1 MSNLEAAERY
11 ITKLKM
17 LGNDVDNI
25 SHFDITIKNRKVI
38 LNKYVIGSRD
48 FNKDSLQCEIPEF
61 ADLVA
66 FNFSVEFS
74 CKTFNKISI
83 TSKKQEIINLSILIT
98 MFQYCTYELDLQSVN
113 FEGYESLRKLFF
125 EASDLRKVTLGY
137 GGTTIRDVSQ
147 MFCRCS
153 QLEEID
159 FNKMTLNNVADVA
172 ILFKQCKS
180 LKCVDLSCFKG
191 QRIIDATQMFFACQ
205 IESVDLTPI
214 NWQRLQGAEQMF
226 EQSKIRTIDLRCVH
240 QNSHVNAKKM
250 FLSCNELEDVQLGQ
264 IQSNGINCYQ
274 MFADCKK
281 LKYIHYNGFSFKGC
295 EYAQLMFSDC
305 KSLDFSTFKLQELE
319 PEDLNDITMMFDG
332 CSIRDIDLS
341 NCKLNNILD
350 SYRILYKCTGIRKI
364 NLRNTEARRVTQLYK
379 LLSDC
384 EVREIDLSYC
394 VFSNQFPED
403 IMMLLYLD
411 GLEILDLTGTKVTS
425 KNIEIPSKIIKNCIK
440 GYKAKVKETKGL
452 TIFTSDGVFKV

>member
-1 MSNLEAAERY
+1 
-11 ITKLKM
+11 M
-17 LGNDVDNI
+17 LGSDIDNI
-25 SHFDITIKNRKVI
+25 SHFDITIKNGKVM
-38 LNKYVIGSRD
+38 LNKYVIGYRD
-48 FNKDSLQCEIPEF
+48 FNKDSLYCEIPEF
-61 ADLVA
+61 VDIIS
-66 FNFSVEFS
+66 FHFSVGLS

-83 TSKKQEIINLSILIT
+83 TSKKQEITNLSILIN
-98 MFQYCTYELDLQSVN
+98 MFQYRTYELDLQGVN

-137 GGTTIRDVSQ
+137 GGITVRDVSQ
-147 MFCRCS
+147 MFCRCE

-159 FNKMTLNNVADVA
+159 FNKMTLNNVADAA
-172 ILFKQCKS
+172 ILFKQCES
-180 LKCVDLSCFKG
+180 LKYIDLSCFKG
-191 QRIIDATQMFFACQ
+191 QKIIDATQMFFGCQ

-214 NWQRLQGAEQMF
+214 NWQSLQGAEQMF
-226 EQSKIRTIDLRCVH
+226 EQSKIRTIDLRCIH
-240 QNSHVNAKKM
+240 QNSHVNAKNM
-250 FLSCNELEDVQLGQ
+250 FLCCEQLEDVQLGQ
-264 IQSNGINCYQ
+264 IQSSGINCYQ

-319 PEDLNDITMMFDG
+319 PEDLRDITLMFDG

-350 SYRILYKCTGIRKI
+350 SYRTLYKCTGIRKI
-364 NLRNTEARRVTQLYK
+364 NLRNTEARRVTQVYK

>member
-1 MSNLEAAERY
+1 
-11 ITKLKM
+11 M
-17 LGNDVDNI
+17 LGSDIDNI
-25 SHFDITIKNRKVI
+25 SHFDITIKNGKVM

-48 FNKDSLQCEIPEF
+48 FNKDSLYCKIPEF
-61 ADLVA
+61 VDIVS
-66 FNFSVEFS
+66 FHFSIGLS

-83 TSKKQEIINLSILIT
+83 TSNKQVITNLSILIT
-98 MFQYCTYELDLQSVN
+98 MFQYCTYELDLQGVN

-147 MFCRCS
+147 MFCRCE

-159 FNKMTLNNVADVA
+159 FNKMTLNNVADAA
-172 ILFKQCKS
+172 ILFKQCES
-180 LKCVDLSCFKG
+180 LKFVDLSCFKG
-191 QRIIDATQMFFACQ
+191 QRIIDATQMFFGCQ

-226 EQSKIRTIDLRCVH
+226 EQSKIKRIDLRCIH
-240 QNSHVNAKKM
+240 QNSHVNAKNM
-250 FLSCNELEDVQLGQ
+250 FLSCDELEDVQLGQ
-264 IQSNGINCYQ
+264 IQSCGINCYQ
-274 MFADCKK
+274 MFADCRK

-295 EYAQLMFSDC
+295 EFAQLMFSDC

-341 NCKLNNILD
+341 NCRLNNILD

-425 KNIEIPSKIIKNCIK
+425 KNIEIPSKTIKNCIK

>member
-1 MSNLEAAERY
+1 
-11 ITKLKM
+11 M
-17 LGNDVDNI
+17 LGSDIDNI
-25 SHFDITIKNRKVI
+25 SHFDITIKNGKVM

-48 FNKDSLQCEIPEF
+48 FNKDSLYCEIPEF
-61 ADLVA
+61 VDIIS
-66 FNFSVEFS
+66 FHFSVGLS
-74 CKTFNKISI
+74 CKTYNKISI
-83 TSKKQEIINLSILIT
+83 TSKKQEITNLSILVN
-98 MFQYCTYELDLQSVN
+98 MFQYHTYELDLQGVN

-147 MFCRCS
+147 MFCRCEE
-153 QLEEID
+153 LEEID
-159 FNKMTLNNVADVA
+159 FNKMTLNNVVDAA
-172 ILFKQCKS
+172 ILFKQCES
-180 LKCVDLSCFKG
+180 LKLVDLSCFKG
-191 QRIIDATQMFFACQ
+191 QKIIDATQMFFGCQ

-214 NWQRLQGAEQMF
+214 NWQSLQGAEQMF

-240 QNSHVNAKKM
+240 QNSYVNTKNM

-264 IQSNGINCYQ
+264 IQSSGINCYQ

-319 PEDLNDITMMFDG
+319 SEDLRDITMMFDG

>member
-1 MSNLEAAERY
+1 MNNLETAERY

-17 LGNDVDNI
+17 LGSNVDNI
-25 SHFDITIKNRKVI
+25 SHFDITIKSGKVM

-48 FNKDSLQCEIPEF
+48 FNKGSLYCEIPEF
-61 ADLVA
+61 VDIIS
-66 FNFSVEFS
+66 FHFSVGLS

-83 TSKKQEIINLSILIT
+83 TSKKQEITNLSILIN
-98 MFQYCTYELDLQSVN
+98 MFQYRTYELDLQGVN

-137 GGTTIRDVSQ
+137 GGITVRDVSQ
-147 MFCRCS
+147 MFCRCE

-159 FNKMTLNNVADVA
+159 FNKMTLNNVADAA
-172 ILFKQCKS
+172 ILFKQCES
-180 LKCVDLSCFKG
+180 LKYVDLSCFKG
-191 QRIIDATQMFFACQ
+191 QKIIDATQMFFGCQ

-214 NWQRLQGAEQMF
+214 NWQSLQGAEQMF
-226 EQSKIRTIDLRCVH
+226 EQSKIRTIDLRCIH
-240 QNSHVNAKKM
+240 QNSHVNAKNM
-250 FLSCNELEDVQLGQ
+250 FLCCEQLEDVQLGQ
-264 IQSNGINCYQ
+264 IQSSGINCYQ

-295 EYAQLMFSDC
+295 EYAQLMFSEC

-319 PEDLNDITMMFDG
+319 PEDLKDITMMFDG

-341 NCKLNNILD
+341 NCKLNNVID
-350 SYRILYKCTGIRKI
+350 SYRILFKCLGIRKI

-379 LLSDC
+379 LLGDC

>member
-1 MSNLEAAERY
+1 
-11 ITKLKM
+11 M
-17 LGNDVDNI
+17 LGSDIDNI
-25 SHFDITIKNRKVI
+25 SHFDITIKNGKVM
-38 LNKYVIGSRD
+38 LNKYVIGYRD
-48 FNKDSLQCEIPEF
+48 FNKDSLYCEIPKF
-61 ADLVA
+61 VDIIS
-66 FNFSVEFS
+66 FHFSVGLS

-83 TSKKQEIINLSILIT
+83 TSKKQEITNLSILIN
-98 MFQYCTYELDLQSVN
+98 MFQYRTYELDLQGVN

-137 GGTTIRDVSQ
+137 GGITVRDVSQ
-147 MFCRCS
+147 MFCRCE

-159 FNKMTLNNVADVA
+159 FNKMTLNNVADAA
-172 ILFKQCKS
+172 ILFKQCES
-180 LKCVDLSCFKG
+180 LKYVDLSCFKG
-191 QRIIDATQMFFACQ
+191 QKIIDATQMFFGCQ
-205 IESVDLTPI
+205 IESIDLTPI
-214 NWQRLQGAEQMF
+214 NWQSLQGAEQMF
-226 EQSKIRTIDLRCVH
+226 EQSKIRTIDLRCIH
-240 QNSHVNAKKM
+240 QNSHVNAKNM
-250 FLSCNELEDVQLGQ
+250 FLCCEQLEDVQLGQ
-264 IQSNGINCYQ
+264 IQSSGINCYQ

-319 PEDLNDITMMFDG
+319 PEDLRDITLMFDG

-350 SYRILYKCTGIRKI
+350 SYRILFKCLGIRKI

>member
-1 MSNLEAAERY
+1 
-11 ITKLKM
+11 M
-17 LGNDVDNI
+17 LGSDIDNI
-25 SHFDITIKNRKVI
+25 SHFDITIKNGKVM

-48 FNKDSLQCEIPEF
+48 FNKGSLQCEIPEF

-66 FNFSVEFS
+66 SNFSVEFS

-83 TSKKQEIINLSILIT
+83 TSKKQEITNLSILIT
-98 MFQYCTYELDLQSVN
+98 MFQYHTYELDLQGVN

-147 MFCRCS
+147 MFCRCE

-159 FNKMTLNNVADVA
+159 FNKMTLNNVVDAA
-172 ILFKQCKS
+172 ILFKQCES
-180 LKCVDLSCFKG
+180 LKFVDLSCFKG
-191 QRIIDATQMFFACQ
+191 QRILDATQMLFGCQ

-214 NWQRLQGAEQMF
+214 NWQNLQGAEQMF
-226 EQSKIRTIDLRCVH
+226 GQSKIKRIDLRCIH
-240 QNSHVNAKKM
+240 QNSHVNAKNM
-250 FLSCNELEDVQLGQ
+250 FLSCEQLEDVQLGQ

-295 EYAQLMFSDC
+295 ECAQLMFSDC

-341 NCKLNNILD
+341 NCKLNNIID
-350 SYRILYKCTGIRKI
+350 SYKILYHCTGIRKI
-364 NLRNTEARRVTQLYK
+364 NLRNTEAKRVTQLYK

-411 GLEILDLTGTKVTS
+411 GLKIIDLTGTKVTS
-425 KNIEIPSKIIKNCIK
+425 KNIEIPSKTIKKCIK

-452 TIFTSDGVFKV
+452 IIFTSDGVFKV

>member
-1 MSNLEAAERY
+1 
-11 ITKLKM
+11 M
-17 LGNDVDNI
+17 LGSNMNNI
-25 SHFDITIKNRKVI
+25 SHFDITIKDGKVI

-48 FNKDSLQCEIPEF
+48 FNKGSLQCEIPEF
-61 ADLVA
+61 TDLVA

-83 TSKKQEIINLSILIT
+83 TSKKQKIKNLSILIT

-137 GGTTIRDVSQ
+137 GGTTIRDASQ
-147 MFCRCS
+147 MFCRCG

-159 FNKMTLNNVADVA
+159 FNKMALNNVTDAA
-172 ILFKQCKS
+172 ILFKQCES
-180 LKCVDLSCFKG
+180 LKRIDLSCFKG

-240 QNSHVNAKKM
+240 QNSHVNAKNM

-364 NLRNTEARRVTQLYK
+364 NLRNTEARRVTQLYR

-394 VFSNQFPED
+394 IFSNQFPED

-425 KNIEIPSKIIKNCIK
+425 KNIEISSKIIKNCIK
-440 GYKAKVKETKGL
+440 GYKVKVKETKGL